1 MLTAMTAR
9 GRVYAIVAAC
19 AVGAAAVVV
28 GATVALHE
36 EPPAPL
42 SPRSGSPPFAADA
55 TQEPEVV
62 RAVRA
67 AVASW
72 PRGTVP
78 QLRELVR
85 RWPDSSFVRLNLG
98 LALFWIRDNDGAA
111 REWQLA
117 SRAQPDTP
125 SAVRAQD
132 LLHPRSPPGLPFFV
146 PSGAVRAELRR
157 GLELQRAG
165 RPVSAERAFAAAA
178 RAAPDDPEAQVAAA
192 VARFRKDRPERG
204 FSALGPLLKR
214 FPRAQTVRF
223 HLGLLSIWIN
233 DFAQA
238 RRQLRLATALGPG
251 TSLGKQAERLLD
263 TLEKGGTG

>member
-1 MLTAMTAR
+1 MTAR

-28 GATVALHE
+28 AATVAMHD

-42 SPRSGSPPFAADA
+42 GPRTGKPPFAADA
-55 TQEPEVV
+55 TQPSEVV
-62 RAVRA
+62 EAVRA
-67 AVASW
+67 AVAAW
-72 PRGTVP
+72 PRGAVP

-85 RWPDSSFVRLNLG
+85 RWPDSAFVRLNLG
-98 LALFWIRDNDGAA
+98 LALFWIRDDGGAA
-111 REWQLA
+111 REWQVA
-117 SRAQPDTP
+117 SRVEPDTP

-146 PSGAVRAELRR
+146 PSGEVPPRLRR

-165 RPVSAERAFAAAA
+165 RPVSAERALAAAA

-238 RRQLRLATALGPG
+238 RRQLRLATGLGPD
-251 TSLGKQAERLLD
+251 TRLGRQAERLLE
-263 TLEKGGTG
+263 TLERGGTG